1 MQKVGYAYDFTT
13 GKILDN
19 LTLSIALKQLSC
31 LSESFKATGDLTQ
44 KYATLVK
51 IKGMLI
57 SQTTQKFQDAFEN
70 KDKHALT

>member
-57 SQTTQKFQDAFEN
+57 S
-70 KDKHALT
+70 

>member
-31 LSESFKATGDLTQ
+31 LSNSFKATGDLT
-44 KYATLVK
+44 
-51 IKGMLI
+51 
-57 SQTTQKFQDAFEN
+57 
-70 KDKHALT
+70 